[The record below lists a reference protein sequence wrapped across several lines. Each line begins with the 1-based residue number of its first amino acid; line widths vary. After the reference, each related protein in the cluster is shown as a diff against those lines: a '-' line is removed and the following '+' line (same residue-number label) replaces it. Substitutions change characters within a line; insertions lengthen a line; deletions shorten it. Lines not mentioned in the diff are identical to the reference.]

1 MTKLPSLLLALSLAG
16 CVAVPVPTEVTKSK
30 PFTVTIP
37 ASVAPSKAAGPVPTE
52 RCARPAA
59 ARSYETAVLKQVN
72 AHRANA
78 GLPGLRRS
86 SRISAIAQNHA
97 CDNAGRQT
105 ISHNSSNGATISH
118 RLKAGGYT
126 LRLAAENTGLG
137 FVDSPERMV
146 QYWMN
151 SPGHRANILRPGLT
165 EAGLGYAASSA
176 RPAWVLDM
184 ATPR

>member
-1 MTKLPSLLLALSLAG
+1 MPKLPSLLLVAALAG
-16 CVAVPVPTEVTKSK
+16 CVVVPIPTEVTKSK
-30 PFTVTIP
+30 PHMVTIP
-37 ASVAPSKAAGPVPTE
+37 ASTAPAKAKGPVPRE

-59 ARSYETAVLKQVN
+59 ARSYEAEVLAQVN
-72 AHRANA
+72 AHRAKA
-78 GLPGLRRS
+78 GLPALRRS

-105 ISHNSSNGATISH
+105 ISHDSSNGATISH